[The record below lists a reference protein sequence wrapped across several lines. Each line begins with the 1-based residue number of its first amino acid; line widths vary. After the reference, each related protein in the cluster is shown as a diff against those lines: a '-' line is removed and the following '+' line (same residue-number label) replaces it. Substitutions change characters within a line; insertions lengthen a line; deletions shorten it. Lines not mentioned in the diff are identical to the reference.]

1 MQQPAFLARIWHK
14 LYKRNR
20 ANCQRVRTGFGAPA
34 RTGFGTDFGTELAHE
49 PFLCSSQGVS
59 ARFGG
64 DMFLGHTAA
73 ASSEDEGRRFFG
85 LGVSNERSPVERLLD
100 ADRFGNATAEWF
112 VSVAA
117 GADEGKRLLRASSHI
132 CGSDG
137 RLAQRICV
145 DLELSVKEVETG
157 QCNKI
162 AL

>member
-64 DMFLGHTAA
+64 DMFLGDTA
-73 ASSEDEGRRFFG
+73 ASSEDEGRRFFVAREFPMKGVPSSGCSMPTALAMQLRNG
-85 LGVSNERSPVERLLD
+85 LCQLRQVLTKEE
-100 ADRFGNATAEWF
+100 AATRIEPH
-112 VSVAA
+112 
-117 GADEGKRLLRASSHI
+117 LR
-132 CGSDG
+132 
-137 RLAQRICV
+137 QRREACSAH
-145 DLELSVKEVETG
+145 LR
-157 QCNKI
+157 
-162 AL
+162 